1 MSRLLSGSYDMQR
14 DRLTYSRTFQH
25 IKVGV
30 LFDKDGHRQAEGAR
44 QQLFVKR
51 PDTPIRETI

>member
-1 MSRLLSGSYDMQR
+1 MSRLLSGSCDMQR

-51 PDTPIRETI
+51 PDTPIR